1 MAKGYSKPKNIKRG
15 AFKANMMDQLQSM
28 QDQMAETQEAL
39 GNETVE
45 ASVGG
50 GVVTITMNGHQEVTD
65 IQIEPDMLED
75 ADAEML
81 QDLLISAFNSA
92 LEKSKALSEER
103 MGAITGGL
111 EGMLGGLG
119 GMPGL

>member
-15 AFKANMMDQLQSM
+15 AFKENMMDQLKSM

-39 GNETVE
+39 GNETIE

-50 GVVTITMNGHQEVTD
+50 GVVTIKMNGHQEVVD
-65 IQIEPDMLED
+65 IYIEPDMLQD

-81 QDLLISAFNSA
+81 QDLLMTAFNSA
-92 LEKSKALSEER
+92 LEQSKALSEER

-119 GMPGL
+119 GF

>member
-1 MAKGYSKPKNIKRG
+1 
-15 AFKANMMDQLQSM
+15 
-28 QDQMAETQEAL
+28 
-39 GNETVE
+39 
-45 ASVGG
+45 VGG
-50 GVVTITMNGHQEVTD
+50 GVVIVTMNGHQEVTD
-65 IQIEPDMLED
+65 IKIEPDILEG

-119 GMPGL
+119 GF